1 MDANKDAYPAYLDI
15 ILSKS
20 KPGQTHR
27 LLKPGGLI
35 LADNVL
41 RRAIVADATP
51 TNPHFVDWVKRLGEE
66 QTHALVEKVL
76 EYNDKAAANP
86 RLETFLMPLFDGLG
100 MTRLVD

>member
-1 MDANKDAYPAYLDI
+1 MYLDI

-20 KPGQTHR
+20 KPGQANR

-51 TNPHFVDWVKRLGEE
+51 TNPHFAESTKRHGEE
-66 QTHALVEKVL
+66 QTLAMVQKVH
-76 EYNDKAAANP
+76 EYNDKAVDNP

-100 MTRLVD
+100 MTRLLD